1 MDASRSSEQRRLKE
15 YEKLRHR
22 MVEEQL
28 VSRGIRD
35 PLVLRAFRMV
45 PREFF
50 VPSFLKNSAYKDA
63 PLPIGR
69 GQTISQ
75 PYIVARMMEMLE
87 LSGAERLLEV
97 GTGSGYQTALLSYC
111 CDVLYSMDRIEA
123 FVKKARKA
131 LDSLGLFKPFLYTG
145 DGSLG
150 YPPKAPYDRII
161 VSAAAPLLP
170 RALLEQLA
178 EGGILVM
185 PVGAEWGQQLVRA
198 VKRNGEI
205 LVEKSEGC
213 LFVPLIGD
221 GGWKEP

>member
-69 GQTISQ
+69 GQSEEDILHPVVGVLHGLQRIQLWADS
-75 PYIVARMMEMLE
+75 PEE
-87 LSGAERLLEV
+87 LHRLVDQIPKDFVEYLQSESA
-97 GTGSGYQTALLSYC
+97 TG
-111 CDVLYSMDRIEA
+111 YSEHEE
-123 FVKKARKA
+123 VKKV
-131 LDSLGLFKPFLYTG
+131 LS
-145 DGSLG
+145 
-150 YPPKAPYDRII
+150 
-161 VSAAAPLLP
+161 
-170 RALLEQLA
+170 QL
-178 EGGILVM
+178 
-185 PVGAEWGQQLVRA
+185 
-198 VKRNGEI
+198 
-205 LVEKSEGC
+205 
-213 LFVPLIGD
+213 
-221 GGWKEP
+221 

>member
-1 MDASRSSEQRRLKE
+1 MDTSRPADRRKLKE

-28 VSRGIRD
+28 ISRGIRD
-35 PLVLRAFRMV
+35 PLVLRAFRIV

-87 LSGAERLLEV
+87 LSGVERVLEV
-97 GTGSGYQTALLSYC
+97 GTGSGYQTALLSHC
-111 CDVLYSMDRIEA
+111 CDVLYSIDRIEA

-131 LDSLGLFKPFLYTG
+131 LDSIGLFKPFLYTG

-150 YPPKAPYDRII
+150 YPSKAPYDRII

-170 RALLEQLA
+170 RPLLDQLA
-178 EGGILVM
+178 EGGVLVM
-185 PVGAEWGQQLVRA
+185 PVGDEWGQQLVRA
-198 VKRNGEI
+198 VRKKGEI
-205 LVEKSEGC
+205 IVEKNEGC
-213 LFVPLIGD
+213 LFVPLIGE